1 MSGDLIHANE
11 LYEMLRNTAF
21 INNNDRE
28 IVYAVIERLKGKTV
42 QTENEAFKKELDYW
56 RDLAKSYEN
65 TIVKLSVA
73 LTERTP

>member
-11 LYEMLRNTAF
+11 LYEILHNTAF
-21 INNNDRE
+21 KDGDDRA

-56 RDLAKSYEN
+56 HDLAKSYEN

-73 LTERTP
+73 LTERT

>member
-1 MSGDLIHANE
+1 MSDLIHANE
-11 LYEMLRNTAF
+11 LIGILHDTTF
-21 INNNDRE
+21 KDGDDRE

-56 RDLAKSYEN
+56 HDLAKSYEN

-73 LTERTP
+73 LTERT

>member
-11 LYEMLRNTAF
+11 MIDILHNTNF
-21 INNNDRE
+21 KDDDDRE

-56 RDLAKSYEN
+56 HDLAKSYEN

-73 LTERTP
+73 LTERT